1 MKRLRQ
7 AIKWLHYEVM
17 RKSDDPETKIA
28 NIAPFGLRL
37 QPELKRRVEA
47 AAKKANRSLN
57 AEITSRLE
65 FSFAA
70 DVIVQETG
78 WDVGHGHETPEFA
91 AAHQKTKTLEKRV
104 EELEAKVAALMRA
117 K

>member
-1 MKRLRQ
+1 MK
-7 AIKWLHYEVM
+7 
-17 RKSDDPETKIA
+17 KSDDPETKIA

-70 DVIVQETG
+70 DVVVQETG
-78 WDVGHGHETPEFA
+78 WDVGHGHETPEFRA
-91 AAHQKTKTLEKRV
+91 AYQASQPLEKRV
-104 EELEAKVAALMRA
+104 AALETEVA
-117 K
+117 KLLRLLAKK